1 MLVQGKICPFL
12 VKPVNIILLLFSINF
27 KEASSKIKDLSRT
40 LFAIE
45 KLISSMEA
53 VLSGSFASFKSLLIF
68 LFFNSIFLFNCSNY
82 YHEQIYVLVFLK

>member
-53 VLSGSFASFKSLLIF
+53 VLSGSFASFKSLLIAKIG
-68 LFFNSIFLFNCSNY
+68 LNRTTMQELDRTQKRSLTG
-82 YHEQIYVLVFLK
+82 Q